1 MSFNRTEM
9 NRLLV
14 TASPNACA
22 RLKFFVLFCSNLF
35 FFYFLQATG
44 TDRAAGY
51 GMMLV
56 SAFIF
61 VYYTIWVVLLVS
73 SFFCT
78 TVLNLNFN
86 TAHTFD
92 AV

>member
-1 MSFNRTEM
+1 M
-9 NRLLV
+9 NRLSV
-14 TASPNACA
+14 AASPNACA
-22 RLKFFVLFCSNLF
+22 RLLRSVLFKC
-35 FFYFLQATG
+35 FYFLQATG

-73 SFFCT
+73 SFFCI
-78 TVLNLNFN
+78 TVNFN
-86 TAHTFD
+86 TAYTFD